1 MTIERAFIALA
12 GLLVITAAVFLW
24 RENISAAFVI
34 GALGA
39 VAWIISYRFHLRAS
53 FPVTDDENESIDD
66 DDDELHDEV
75 ENDHT
80 AAS

>member
-12 GLLVITAAVFLW
+12 GLLVITAAFFLW

-39 VAWIISYRFHLRAS
+39 VAWFISYRFHLRSS

-66 DDDELHDEV
+66 DDDELHNEV

>member
-39 VAWIISYRFHLRAS
+39 VAWFISYRFHLRAS

-66 DDDELHDEV
+66 DDDELHNEV

>member
-1 MTIERAFIALA
+1 MSLAPMLERAFIILA

-39 VAWIISYRFHLRAS
+39 VAWFISYRFHLRAS

-66 DDDELHDEV
+66 GDDELRNEV
-75 ENDHT
+75 EK
-80 AAS
+80 

>member
-39 VAWIISYRFHLRAS
+39 VACFISYRFHLRAC
-53 FPVTDDENESIDD
+53 FPVTDDENDSIDD
-66 DDDELHDEV
+66 DDDELHNEV

>member
-39 VAWIISYRFHLRAS
+39 VAWFISYRFHLRAS

>member
-1 MTIERAFIALA
+1 MTVERAFIILA

-34 GALGA
+34 GTLGA
-39 VAWIISYRFHLRAS
+39 VAWFISFRFHLRAS
-53 FPVTDDENESIDD
+53 FPVTDDENESVDD
-66 DDDELHDEV
+66 GDDELHNEV
-75 ENDHT
+75 ENDRT